1 MPRHPLTNKKKK
13 ILNIKKYA
21 KDKKILSI
29 GNYI

>member
-1 MPRHPLTNKKKK
+1 MPPHPLTNKKK

-29 GNYI
+29 GN